1 MRKIAILCATAIATT
16 MITPF
21 AASAASPVDNAT
33 GTLLWDFE
41 DASQVAPPPVAK
53 GNWGGAV
60 PEATYWGSFNDEI
73 ESGGWSAMMP
83 SNADYS
89 FPSIITGIDNIYAK
103 SDGDAGWNKAL
114 DLYPK
119 DLPAEKKKVFTDDEK
134 AGKGSSVL
142 AALSSN
148 NKPMRVVGS
157 CIKLQDTK
165 IIPGQKYKFSCDA
178 YTSLPRYGSGKVDE
192 LYLYAGFGIPS
203 ARETAS
209 IVRGGSEQDP
219 YAFDAHP
226 KAKNEKSPEN
236 AKKIGKVVDETW
248 QYFESAEPLA
258 AKASDFENGEV
269 ILYVGVAKYDAGL
282 GAYPAGGTK
291 LFLDNIKL
299 VPVDDEGNP
308 VNEIVRNQYSVGGT
322 WDFETGTD
330 DWIAIK
336 DGDANRYCSHDDV
349 SAVDEKAKANSVSYI
364 SGNPAQDSKKCL
376 GINKRNDD
384 VIAGIK
390 HYINKAQ
397 FPAGDYTLKF
407 TVTVPSDV
415 KKIAEKLWVAVYN
428 GKKSIN
434 NNNNESTV
442 HIKAQDA
449 LSAAVVSTELQRI
462 SSWWSTITC
471 NIKLTDAC
479 FDEEGYATL
488 ALLTGR
494 IWGIWSPSDGEFYDG
509 DARTYFDD
517 ISLTMAADDSVEADH
532 QLVDTIIVYGPEAKS
547 VLAISGAFDALNMDG
562 TNRLYAAGTANAD
575 NVLGKKTISMNVP
588 EGGITDAGSLPYF
601 RIFTWTSS
609 TLKPLQNV
617 INYGM
622 GSVLL
627 EN

>member
-1 MRKIAILCATAIATT
+1 MVIIMKKIAILCATAIAAT

-21 AASAASPVDNAT
+21 AASAVSPVDNAT

-53 GNWGGAV
+53 GSWAGAV
-60 PEATYWGSFNDEI
+60 PEATYWGNFNDEI
-73 ESGGWSAMMP
+73 ESGGWSAMQP
-83 SNADYS
+83 SNADFS

-103 SDGDAGWNKAL
+103 TGSDLGWNIIV

-119 DLPAEKKKVFTDDEK
+119 EKTQFAKKEFTDEEK

-148 NKPMRVVGS
+148 GKPVRVVGS

-178 YTSLPRYGSGKVDE
+178 YTSIPRYGSGNVDE

-209 IVRGGSEQDP
+209 IVRGGSNCDP
-219 YAFDAHP
+219 YAFDAQP
-226 KAKNEKSPEN
+226 KVQNPKSPEN
-236 AKKIGKVVDETW
+236 AKKIGEVVDETW
-248 QYFESAEPLA
+248 QHFESAEPLA

-269 ILYVGVAKYDAGL
+269 ILYVGVAKYDEGVD
-282 GAYPAGGTK
+282 AYPAGGTK

-299 VPVDDEGNP
+299 VPVDDAGEA
-308 VNEIVRNQYSVGGT
+308 VTEIVRNQYSVGGT
-322 WDFETGTD
+322 WDFETGAD
-330 DWIAIK
+330 DWLPIK
-336 DGDANRYCSHDDV
+336 DGDGNRYCTNDDV
-349 SAVDEKAKANSVSYI
+349 STVDEKAKANSVSSI
-364 SGNPAQDSKKCL
+364 SGNPAQDSTKCI
-376 GINKRNDD
+376 GINKKNDD

-397 FPAGDYTLKF
+397 FPTGDYTLKF
-407 TVTVPSDV
+407 TVTVPQNV
-415 KKIAEKLWVAVYN
+415 KSVAERLWVAVYN
-428 GKKSIN
+428 GKPSIN
-434 NNNNESTV
+434 NKTPY
-442 HIKAQDA
+442 ADA

-471 NIKLTDAC
+471 NINLTDAC
-479 FDEEGYATL
+479 FDENGYATL

-494 IWGIWSPSDGEFYDG
+494 IWGIWSKDDGGFFDG

-517 ISLTMAADDSVEADH
+517 ISLTMAADSSVDADH

-547 VLAISGAFDALNMDG
+547 ILALSGAFDALNMDE
-562 TNRLYAAGTANAD
+562 TNRLYAAGVANAN
-575 NVLGKKTISMNVP
+575 NVLGKKTISMNVS
-588 EGGITDAGSLPYF
+588 EGGVTDACSIPYF
-601 RIFTWTSS
+601 KIFTWSD
-609 TLKPLQNV
+609 TLKPLQDV
-617 INYGM
+617 INYGT

-627 EN
+627 P